1 MKLLT
6 VMFLLSLGSY
16 PIEDLRLDIFGLLV
30 PAPSLIFAL
39 ILITLSHHALVMRR
53 YDVLSS
59 VDPKLVAL
67 SVLLGGL
74 LMMSTIGAEAVSRCD
89 AATFDNLKWIPYII
103 GFPLLAA
110 ILSRLSERTMWSALL
125 VACMITVILGY
136 YRFMFLEGGIQA
148 EHLLGYW
155 GIRYTPATRNSDVL
169 YPLVAAILSAGL
181 IRNAKSQMTRAILA
195 LAASISITAVVLTQ
209 SRSGWIA
216 LLMAVVTMYWTAF
229 RPLRSEKWSIVW
241 VLLATVVPLVIV
253 ASLSEQYSDL
263 LLSRAKTIFVIEQEA
278 GEASNVERM
287 ERYSSVVT
295 VMASNPLGIGIGNFS
310 CAVRE
315 IDREIKHAE
324 NAYLTLTIEGG
335 WIAGMSFV
343 AILLY
348 LFQRLRK
355 REQNSHASNGQ
366 VSGIP
371 EMLLVAL
378 AAYFLFN
385 DEVNSLFVWS
395 LLAVVGSVIPR
406 RQIVTARS

>member
-39 ILITLSHHALVMRR
+39 ILITLTHHALVMRR

-74 LMMSTIGAEAVSRCD
+74 LTMSTISAGAVSRCD

-110 ILSRLSERTMWSALL
+110 ILSCLSERAMWSALL
-125 VACMITVILGY
+125 VACMITVVLGY
-136 YRFMFLEGGIQA
+136 YRFVFLEGGIQA

-181 IRNAKSQMTRAILA
+181 IRNASSQSMRAILT
-195 LAASISITAVVLTQ
+195 LVASLSIAAVVLTQ

-216 LLMAVVTMYWTAF
+216 LLVAAVTMYWTAF
-229 RPLRSEKWSIVW
+229 RPLRSEKGGIVW
-241 VLLATVVPLVIV
+241 VLLATVVPLIIV
-253 ASLSEQYSDL
+253 ASLPEQYSDL
-263 LLSRAKTIFVIEQEA
+263 LLSRAKTIFGVEQEVA
-278 GEASNVERM
+278 EASNVERM
-287 ERYSSVVT
+287 ERYTSVVT
-295 VMASNPLGIGIGNFS
+295 VMASNPLGIGVGNFS
-310 CAVRE
+310 CAVGE
-315 IDREIKHAE
+315 IDREVKHAE
-324 NAYLTLTIEGG
+324 NAYLTLAMEGG
-335 WIAGMSFV
+335 WVAGVSFV

-355 REQNSHASNGQ
+355 RGQNSQAFGGQ
-366 VSGIP
+366 VGGISAT
-371 EMLLVAL
+371 LLAAL
-378 AAYFLFN
+378 AVYFFFN

-395 LLAVVGSVIPR
+395 LLSVVGSVIPR
-406 RQIVTARS
+406 R